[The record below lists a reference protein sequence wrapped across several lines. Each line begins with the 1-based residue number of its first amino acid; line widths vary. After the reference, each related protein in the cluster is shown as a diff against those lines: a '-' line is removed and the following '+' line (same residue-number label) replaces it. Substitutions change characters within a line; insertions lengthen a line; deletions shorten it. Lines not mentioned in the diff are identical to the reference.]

1 MRWGKYTRRNK
12 VRHIILLMILPF
24 LVSDITVAKNAIHLT
39 LESAVDIAINNSYR
53 TRELEL
59 ELKRSVHYLNAY
71 KAGLHTQ
78 VYMHLKTPDF
88 SNLSDYRWNSTLYKD
103 EIVRINSTL
112 WQSDLSVLQP
122 VILFGY
128 PTNGYLSLN
137 YRVYNYQQYDEGNKE
152 IDWYNRLYLKFE
164 QPIFLPNELKND
176 LEEAELDLQDI
187 KIRYIADRLEI
198 IEDIA
203 DDYFDIFE
211 LMYAQKIHQ
220 NHLFLLQGTLDRC
233 NKLVAEDSSRHLEM
247 TQIKLEMSNVVE
259 SQLSNQAQVRND
271 LANLRQRL
279 RLSQNDSLYV
289 IPALNIIP
297 INVQLD
303 QALQLALKNTLQL
316 QRLHLS
322 RRRSEIDVENE
333 KGRNAFHMTIEAT
346 YGLEKKNHQFNYL
359 WNQFDNSNSLTLNA
373 YLPIWDGGQRR
384 NRIEAEL
391 LDIDRRDL
399 NIEQEREDI
408 INDVTNFYTNLN
420 EFYNRTLNMQNSV
433 SLSKTLTSESIKQ
446 YGRGEISLQAL
457 IQIINRHKETEEKFL
472 QVYSSYR
479 RSMLELSLQTLHD
492 FETNRSLLEQF
503 ELAYEER

>member
-1 MRWGKYTRRNK
+1 MRN
-12 VRHIILLMILPF
+12 IILLLLLHLIPC
-24 LVSDITVAKNAIHLT
+24 DIVHGKNAIHLT
-39 LESAVDIAINNSYR
+39 LESAVDIAMDNSYR

-59 ELKRSVHYLNAY
+59 ELKRSVHYLNAH

-78 VYMHLKTPDF
+78 VYMQLKSPDL

-137 YRVYNYQQYDEGNKE
+137 YRIYNYQQHGDANTE

-187 KIRYIADRLEI
+187 KLRYIAERVGI

-211 LMYAQKIHQ
+211 LMYEQKIHQ
-220 NHLFLLQGTLDRC
+220 HRLFLLQETLDRC
-233 NKLVAEDSSRHLEM
+233 QKMLGMDSSRRIEMIQIELE
-247 TQIKLEMSNVVE
+247 LSNIAE
-259 SQLSNQAQVRND
+259 SLLSNQAQVRNE

-279 RLSQNDSLYV
+279 RLPQDDSLYV
-289 IPALNIIP
+289 IPALNIVP
-297 INVQLD
+297 IDIQLD
-303 QALQLALKNTLQL
+303 EAMQLALKNTPEL
-316 QRLHLS
+316 QRRHIN
-322 RRRSEIDVENE
+322 RQRAEIDVENE
-333 KGRNAFHMTIEAT
+333 KGENAFHLTFAAT
-346 YGLEKKNHQFNYL
+346 YGLEKKNHQFDYL

-384 NRIEAEL
+384 NRVQAEVLDLQRSDLSIEE
-391 LDIDRRDL
+391 
-399 NIEQEREDI
+399 EREDI
-408 INDVTNFYTNLN
+408 INDVTNFYTNVRD
-420 EFYNRTLNMQNSV
+420 YYDRVLNMQNSV
-433 SLSKTLTSESIKQ
+433 ALSNKVTAESIEQ
-446 YGRGEISLQAL
+446 YAGNAMTLQAL
-457 IQIINRHKETEEKFL
+457 IQIIN
-472 QVYSSYR
+472 
-479 RSMLELSLQTLHD
+479 
-492 FETNRSLLEQF
+492 
-503 ELAYEER
+503 